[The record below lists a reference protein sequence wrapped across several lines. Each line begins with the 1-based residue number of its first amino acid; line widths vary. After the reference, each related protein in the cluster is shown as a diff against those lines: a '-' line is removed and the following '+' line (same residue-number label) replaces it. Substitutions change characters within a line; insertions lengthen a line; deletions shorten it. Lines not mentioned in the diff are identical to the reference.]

1 MTSKNGNLARV
12 AELVTF
18 DRPRVMGILNCTP
31 DSFSDGGQ
39 FLHIDQALSRLDAMI
54 ADGASFIDVGGEST
68 RPGSDPVPVEIE
80 LERVIP
86 VLDVA
91 LRKYPDVVFSV
102 DTTKYDVALEAL
114 KRGTHYINDV
124 SGLRNEPR
132 FVDLC
137 VKFGAGIMIM
147 HSIGNPKTMQDS
159 PVYSNVVTEVRDYL
173 LEKAHFCMD
182 SGVQSVIIDPGFGF
196 GKTLEHNLELLRELN
211 NITHCDIPVLV
222 GISRKSMLG
231 AITGGK
237 KPEDR
242 VAATV
247 SAHFFALLKGAKLLR
262 VHDVKEAVDSVA
274 VFEALGFSF

>member
-173 LEKAHFCMD
+173 LEKAQFCMD

-262 VHDVKEAVDSVA
+262 VHDVKQAVDSVA